1 MPDRDETP
9 AFEVLKQRYDELQR
23 RVTRFSVVEQELIDT
38 RNRLDC
44 ELGRFG
50 RIHAFSTRALQAAS
64 DEAFAIMVADAL
76 LDVFELEV
84 GLFWSFDDLG
94 RLLPEPAAASGLRAG
109 HAPFARIRSWLESR
123 IAVQGEKGCFLAAES
138 TELRQA
144 GLDFSHMLAGCCRH
158 PDGRPLA
165 LLLTGITTAAAEF
178 HEAIEEDETQ
188 SFRVFT
194 AQVSALY
201 ANRSSAAIIQRQMID
216 LHESEERLSLAVK
229 GSEIGFWDWHVDT
242 NTVVLSPEW
251 KAMLGYRD
259 DEIVNG
265 PDAWH
270 SRVHPEDL
278 ELSLQLVSEHIAGM
292 SEIYENL
299 HRMRHKEGHYVWIM
313 ARGRALRDETGRA
326 RRFVGTHLDIS
337 RQKAL
342 EERLREAE
350 ELQRQARRQAESASR
365 AKSVFVASMSHEIR
379 TPMNGVIGMLQLL
392 RDTALTP
399 SQSSHV
405 TIAEQ
410 SATALVDIIGDILDI
425 SKVEAGRV
433 EIKREPFD
441 LKALVTNI
449 IQLMRHRAEAKDI
462 LLECEMP
469 KWRNSMVLGDEGR
482 LRQVLI
488 NLIGN
493 AIKFTDRGSVR
504 LVIDTGRSAINR
516 HSFTFRIVDT
526 GVGISPQALEHLFE
540 PFNQGDSHH
549 NGRTHA
555 GTGLGLAISQSLV
568 RLMGG
573 DITVTSEKGAGS
585 EFRFSLAL
593 PRSNPG
599 KPASSPLEN
608 NVPDAIPEQLAGRI
622 LVVDDSQTSRMVAKL
637 MMQPAGLTVDLAS
650 DGEEA
655 VSMVKKGRYDAILM
669 DCQMPGMDGYEA
681 TREIRKLPGE
691 RGRIPIIALTANVET
706 GYIAECYTAG
716 MSDHLSKPVQKT
728 SLLAKISHYLAG
740 A

>member
-1 MPDRDETP
+1 MNDNKEMP
-9 AFEVLKQRYDELQR
+9 ALEVLKQRYDDLQR
-23 RVTRFSVVEQELIDT
+23 RVTRFSAVEQELIDT

-50 RIHAFSTRALQAAS
+50 RIHAFSTRALQATS

-84 GLFWSFDDLG
+84 GLFWLFDDQG
-94 RLLPEPAAASGLRAG
+94 RLLTEPAASSGFRTG
-109 HAPFARIRSWLESR
+109 HDSFARIRVWLESR
-123 IAVQGEKGCFLAAES
+123 IIVQQEKGCFFVADGAEFQ
-138 TELRQA
+138 QA

-158 PDGRPLA
+158 LDGKPLA
-165 LLLTGITTAAAEF
+165 LLLTGITTAAAKF
-178 HEAIEEDETQ
+178 HEAVHENEAQ

-194 AQVSALY
+194 AQVAALH
-201 ANRSSAAIIQRQMID
+201 ANRASAAIIQRQMID

-229 GSEIGFWDWHVDT
+229 GSEIGFWDWNLDS
-242 NTVVLSPEW
+242 NIVVLSPEW
-251 KAMLGYRD
+251 KKMLGYRD
-259 DEIVNG
+259 DEVVNS
-265 PDAWH
+265 PDAWQ
-270 SRVHPEDL
+270 SRVHPD
-278 ELSLQLVSEHIAGM
+278 ELDRSLQLVREHMTGM

-299 HRMRHKEGHYVWIM
+299 HRLRHKDGHYVWIM
-313 ARGRALRDETGRA
+313 ARGRALRDEKGRA

-342 EERLREAE
+342 EDRLREAE
-350 ELQRQARRQAESASR
+350 ELQRQARQQAESASQ

-392 RDTALTP
+392 RDTSLTTAQT
-399 SQSSHV
+399 SLV

-410 SATALVDIIGDILDI
+410 SATALLDIIGDILDI

-433 EIKREPFD
+433 EIKHERYD
-441 LKALVTNI
+441 LRALVENV
-449 IQLMRHRAEAKDI
+449 IQLMRYRAEAKDI
-462 LLECEMP
+462 LLECHMQE
-469 KWRNSMVLGDEGR
+469 RRECIVLGDVGR

-504 LVIDTGRSAINR
+504 LAVEAGRGAINR
-516 HSFTFRIVDT
+516 QSYTFSITDT
-526 GVGISPQALEHLFE
+526 GVGISRQSLEHLFE
-540 PFNQGDSHH
+540 PFNQGDSHP
-549 NGRTHA
+549 NARTHA

-573 DITVTSEKGAGS
+573 DIKVTSEKGAGS
-585 EFRFSLAL
+585 EFRFTLAL
-593 PRSNPG
+593 PQAKLGTTAPSSKANL
-599 KPASSPLEN
+599 PAPL
-608 NVPDAIPEQLAGRI
+608 PERLAGRI

-637 MMQPAGLTVDLAS
+637 MLEPTGLKVDLAC

-655 VSMVKKGRYDAILM
+655 VSKVKKSLFDAILM
-669 DCQMPGMDGYEA
+669 DCQMPGMDGYDA
-681 TREIRKLPGE
+681 TREIRKLKGK
-691 RGRIPIIALTANVET
+691 RGKVPIIALTANVET
-706 GYIAECYTAG
+706 GFVSECYTAG

-728 SLLAKISHYLAG
+728 SLLAKIAHYLAES
-740 A
+740 

>member
-1 MPDRDETP
+1 MPDKEETP
-9 AFEVLKQRYDELQR
+9 AIEVLKQRYDELQR

-84 GLFWSFDDLG
+84 GMFWLFDAEGL
-94 RLLPEPAAASGLRAG
+94 LLPEPAASSGLRPG
-109 HAPFARIRSWLESR
+109 HVSFATIRAWLESR
-123 IAVQGEKGCFLAAES
+123 ITVQGGKGCFLAAES
-138 TELRQA
+138 VELQQA

-158 PDGRPLA
+158 SDGSPLA
-165 LLLTGITTAAAEF
+165 LLLTGTSTAAAEF
-178 HEAIEEDETQ
+178 HEALQENEAQ

-194 AQVSALY
+194 AQVAALY
-201 ANRSSAAIIQRQMID
+201 ANRASAAIIQRQMID

-229 GSEIGFWDWHVDT
+229 GSEIGFWDWHLDSDS
-242 NTVVLSPEW
+242 VVLSPEW

-265 PDAWH
+265 PEAWH

-278 ELSLQLVSEHIAGM
+278 ERSMQLVNAHMAGTTE
-292 SEIYENL
+292 SYENL
-299 HRMRHKEGHYVWIM
+299 HRLRHKEGHYVWIM
-313 ARGRALRDETGRA
+313 ARGRALRDEKGRA

-350 ELQRQARRQAESASR
+350 ELQRQARQQAESASQ

-392 RDTALTP
+392 RDTSLTP
-399 SQSSHV
+399 AQTSLV

-410 SATALVDIIGDILDI
+410 SATALLDIIGDILDI

-433 EIKREPFD
+433 EIKHERFD
-441 LKALVTNI
+441 LQSLVKNV

-462 LLECEMP
+462 LLECHMP
-469 KWRNSMVLGDEGR
+469 ELPECIVLGDEGR

-504 LVIDTGRSAINR
+504 LSVATGGGAINR
-516 HSFTFRIVDT
+516 HSFTFRVTDT

-573 DITVTSEKGAGS
+573 DITVTSEKGTGS
-585 EFRFSLAL
+585 EFSFTLAL
-593 PRSNPG
+593 PRVSPG
-599 KPASSPLEN
+599 ISAPMSESSP
-608 NVPDAIPEQLAGRI
+608 PAAIPEQLTGRI

-637 MMQPAGLTVDLAS
+637 MLQPTGLKVDLAS
-650 DGEEA
+650 DGGEA
-655 VSMVKKGRYDAILM
+655 VSMVKKGGYDAILM

-681 TREIRKLPGE
+681 TREIRKLPGK

-728 SLLAKISHYLAG
+728 SLLAKISHYLDG
-740 A
+740 AE

>member
-1 MPDRDETP
+1 MTDKEETP

-84 GLFWSFDDLG
+84 GLFWLFDAQG
-94 RLLPEPAAASGLRAG
+94 RLLPQPAASSGFRAG
-109 HAPFARIRSWLESR
+109 HESFASIRSWLSSR
-123 IAVQGEKGCFLAAES
+123 ITVQQGKACFFAADSAEFQ
-138 TELRQA
+138 QA

-158 PDGRPLA
+158 PDGKPLA
-165 LLLTGITTAAAEF
+165 LLLTGITEAAADF
-178 HEAIEEDETQ
+178 HEILHESEAQ

-194 AQVSALY
+194 AQVAALY
-201 ANRSSAAIIQRQMID
+201 ANRASAAIIQRQMID
-216 LHESEERLSLAVK
+216 LHESEERLTLAVK
-229 GSEIGFWDWHVDT
+229 GSEIGFWDWYVDT

-259 DEIVNG
+259 DEIINS
-265 PDAWH
+265 PEAWQ

-278 ELSLQLVSEHIAGM
+278 DRSLQLVRDHIAGM
-292 SEIYENL
+292 TEIYENL
-299 HRMRHKEGHYVWIM
+299 HRLRHKDGHYVWIM
-313 ARGRALRDETGRA
+313 ARGRALRDEKGRA

-350 ELQRQARRQAESASR
+350 ELQRQARQQAESASR
-365 AKSVFVASMSHEIR
+365 AKSIFVASMSHEIR
-379 TPMNGVIGMLQLL
+379 TPMNGVIGMLQLM
-392 RDTALTP
+392 RDTSLTP
-399 SQSSHV
+399 AQSSLV

-410 SATALVDIIGDILDI
+410 SATALLDIIGDILDL

-433 EIKREPFD
+433 EIKRETFD
-441 LKALVTNI
+441 LQAFLQNV

-462 LLECEMP
+462 LLECQMKEQ
-469 KWRNSMVLGDEGR
+469 RECVVLGDEGR

-504 LVIDTGRSAINR
+504 LAVEKGRGTINR
-516 HSFTFRIVDT
+516 HSFTFRIKDT
-526 GVGISPQALEHLFE
+526 GIGISPQALEHLFE
-540 PFNQGDSHH
+540 PFNQGDSHQ
-549 NGRTHA
+549 NVRMHA

-573 DITVTSEKGAGS
+573 DISVTSEKGVGS
-585 EFRFSLAL
+585 EFRFTLAL
-593 PRSNPG
+593 PL
-599 KPASSPLEN
+599 ASPSTSAPLLEN
-608 NVPDAIPEQLAGRI
+608 NLPAAIPERLTGRI

-637 MMQPAGLTVDLAS
+637 MMEPTGLKVDLAC

-655 VSMVKKGRYDAILM
+655 VSKVKKGRYDAILM

-681 TREIRKLPGE
+681 TRQIRKLQGK
-691 RGRIPIIALTANVET
+691 RGRVPVIALTANVET
-706 GYIAECYTAG
+706 GFIGECYAAG
-716 MSDHLSKPVQKT
+716 MSDHLSKPVQKP
-728 SLLAKISHYLAG
+728 SLLAKIAHYLRQT
-740 A
+740 

>member
-1 MPDRDETP
+1 MTEKEETP
-9 AFEVLKQRYDELQR
+9 AFEALKHRYDELQR

-44 ELGRFG
+44 ELGRYG

-84 GLFWSFDDLG
+84 GLFWLFDAQGL
-94 RLLPEPAAASGLRAG
+94 LLPQPAASSGFRAG
-109 HAPFARIRSWLESR
+109 YESFASIRSWLSSR
-123 IAVQGEKGCFLAAES
+123 ITVQEDKDGFFAAGSVEFQQS
-138 TELRQA
+138 

-158 PDGRPLA
+158 PDGKPLA
-165 LLLTGITTAAAEF
+165 LLITGISTTAAEF
-178 HEAIEEDETQ
+178 HEALGENEAQ

-201 ANRSSAAIIQRQMID
+201 ANRASAAIIQKQMID
-216 LHESEERLSLAVK
+216 LHESEERLTLAVK
-229 GSEIGFWDWHVDT
+229 GSEIGFWDWFLDEGAI
-242 NTVVLSPEW
+242 VLSHEW
-251 KAMLGYRD
+251 KAMLGYRNE
-259 DEIVNG
+259 EIVDD
-265 PDAWH
+265 PDAWK
-270 SRVHPEDL
+270 SRVHPEDFDR
-278 ELSLQLVSEHIAGM
+278 SLQLVEDHIAGM
-292 SEIYENL
+292 TETYENL
-299 HRMRHKEGHYVWIM
+299 HRLRHKDGYYVWIM
-313 ARGRALRDETGRA
+313 ARGRALRDEKGRA

-350 ELQRQARRQAESASR
+350 DLQRQAREQAESAR
-365 AKSVFVASMSHEIR
+365 QAKSIFVASMSHEIR

-392 RDTALTP
+392 RDTSLTP
-399 SQSSHV
+399 AQSSLV
-405 TIAEQ
+405 TIAEK
-410 SATALVDIIGDILDI
+410 SATALLDIIGDILDI

-433 EIKREPFD
+433 EIKHEPFD
-441 LKALVTNI
+441 LLALLKNV

-462 LLECEMP
+462 LLECQVTKQRE
-469 KWRNSMVLGDEGR
+469 SLVLGDEGR

-504 LVIDTGRSAINR
+504 LLVEKGRSSINR
-516 HSFTFRIVDT
+516 HSFTFRITDT
-526 GVGISPQALEHLFE
+526 GVGISAQALEHLFE
-540 PFNQGDSHH
+540 PFNQGDSHQ

-568 RLMGG
+568 QLMGG
-573 DITVTSEKGAGS
+573 DITVTSEKGGGS
-585 EFRFSLAL
+585 EFRFTLAMPLASPGAPARVLQNDL
-593 PRSNPG
+593 P
-599 KPASSPLEN
+599 AA
-608 NVPDAIPEQLAGRI
+608 VPERLAGRI

-637 MMQPAGLTVDLAS
+637 MMEPTGLKVDLAC

-655 VSMVKKGRYDAILM
+655 VCKVKKGHYDAILM

-681 TREIRKLPGE
+681 TRHIRKLQDK
-691 RGRIPIIALTANVET
+691 RGRVPVIALTANVET
-706 GYIAECYTAG
+706 GFISECYASG
-716 MSDHLSKPVQKT
+716 MSDHLSKPVQKP
-728 SLLAKISHYLAG
+728 SLLAKIAHHLAKP
-740 A
+740 